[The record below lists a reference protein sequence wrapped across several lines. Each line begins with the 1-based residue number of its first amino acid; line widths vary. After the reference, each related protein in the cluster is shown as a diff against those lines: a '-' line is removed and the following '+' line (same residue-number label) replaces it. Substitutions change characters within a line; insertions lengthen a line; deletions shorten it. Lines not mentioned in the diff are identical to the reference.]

1 MESVSTRGGD
11 VARSASSGG
20 RGRSA
25 PVALLK
31 HLLLILGGVIMV
43 LPLAMSIFDSLK
55 QPGAVLSVPP
65 TLLPSHWEFG
75 NYIQLFRTVPFFQ
88 WFLNSTIIAVLGTGG
103 AILSSTLCGYAFAR
117 LRFPG
122 RDALFLICIATMMLP
137 GVVTLIPQFIVYRH
151 LGLIDTFVP
160 LILPSWLGIPFYIF
174 LSRQTFRTVPK
185 DYEDAAHVDGA
196 SNWYIWWRI
205 MLPMSKSMVATIAIF
220 SVIANWNDFLNPLI
234 YLNSASK
241 MTLALGLQTLDSF
254 YGTQWDLIMA
264 GAVLMTLP
272 MIVIFFVAQRYFM
285 SGGISFSGLGGR

>member
-1 MESVSTRGGD
+1 MDNVSSR
-11 VARSASSGG
+11 SGG
-20 RGRSA
+20 VAASGRLRSPA
-25 PVALLK
+25 AASLQ
-31 HLLLILGGVIMV
+31 HLLLIAGGAIMI

-75 NYIQLFRTVPFFQ
+75 NYIQLFQTVPFFQ

-122 RDALFLICIATMMLP
+122 RNVLFMVCIATMMLP
-137 GVVTLIPQFIVYRH
+137 GVVTLIPQFIIYRT
-151 LGLIDTFVP
+151 LGLINTFVP

-174 LSRQTFRTVPK
+174 LARQGFRGVPK

-205 MLPMSKSMVATIAIF
+205 MLPMQRPVVATIAIF
-220 SVIANWNDFLNPLI
+220 SIIAQWNDFLAPLI
-234 YLNSASK
+234 YLNSSNK
-241 MTLALGLQTLDSF
+241 WTLALGLESLDSF

-264 GAVLMTLP
+264 GSVLMTVP
-272 MIVIFFVAQRYFM
+272 MVVIFFVAQRYFM